1 MSAITAACPA
11 SVGAV
16 RQGETGAKNEP
27 MNSSAAAMPVCTL
40 LCYLCPSLSCDKRN
54 LHGKLN
60 NFLVNSQFLSPLFHW
75 GAPYSEGIQLCSF
88 LFSGACL
95 NPWFTE
101 ELQVTKSSCMPKLMH
116 WADNLHESSL
126 IYKSRNVV

>member
-60 NFLVNSQFLSPLFHW
+60 NFLVSSFHHSSI
-75 GAPYSEGIQLCSF
+75 GELLILKEFSSE
-88 LFSGACL
+88 A
-95 NPWFTE
+95 
-101 ELQVTKSSCMPKLMH
+101 SSCQEH
-116 WADNLHESSL
+116 A
-126 IYKSRNVV
+126 